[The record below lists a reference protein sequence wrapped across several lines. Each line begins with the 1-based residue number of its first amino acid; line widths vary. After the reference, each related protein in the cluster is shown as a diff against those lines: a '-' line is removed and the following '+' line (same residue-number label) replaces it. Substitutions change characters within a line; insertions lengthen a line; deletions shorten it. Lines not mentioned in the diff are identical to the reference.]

1 MEHFGLIGHPLGH
14 SVSPI
19 IHKRLFD
26 FSKRSGCDYR
36 LFDISPESLPAQIGT
51 LASLRGYNV
60 TIPHKQAIIPYLDQL
75 DSAAERYRAVNVV
88 QNQNGILSGYN
99 TDVTGFLKSVEQL
112 GVSFSGKRILV
123 LGYGGAGRM
132 MATEA
137 AFQGAAEISI
147 AARRASLEKA
157 EKLAVEIRKAV
168 LGCKVTSLPLENVS
182 REYDLIVN
190 STPSGMYPNINE
202 SPLTK
207 KQLIGSKALF
217 DAIYNPSE
225 TRLMADAKGCGLAV
239 AGGMTMLVWQAAA
252 AHTIWYGAQF
262 DTKEIEQLIYEM
274 ECYVLSHFQQ

>member
-1 MEHFGLIGHPLGH
+1 MSVKFFKNILKVNSVCCKITEKEYIYGTFWFNWPSARPFGF
-14 SVSPI
+14 PI

-207 KQLIGSKALF
+207 KQLIGSKALLTPF
-217 DAIYNPSE
+217 II
-225 TRLMADAKGCGLAV
+225 RLK
-239 AGGMTMLVWQAAA
+239 LV
-252 AHTIWYGAQF
+252 
-262 DTKEIEQLIYEM
+262 
-274 ECYVLSHFQQ
+274 